1 MIKEIYRGEEWIGG
15 LFPKGINPGGKFNV
29 TYNSDNNNQELFL
42 ILVKPNIDLIEI
54 KKQIRLIFKN
64 HHCIHSTDFFN
75 DTFRLASSLLNN
87 NSIHYLNTS
96 KLNISNSS
104 DILLQ
109 KYYKFL
115 EDVDNADEYCLT
127 SSIILELYGL
137 RQAKDIDY
145 LQVNDT
151 NMFKNQLISCHKNI
165 WLEYYH
171 TNKETIIFD
180 PENYFYFNGYKV
192 ATLNVL
198 KEMKQK
204 RNEQKDIIDIS
215 LINKIIN

>member
-1 MIKEIYRGEEWIGG
+1 MYY
-15 LFPKGINPGGKFNV
+15 L
-29 TYNSDNNNQELFL
+29 
-42 ILVKPNIDLIEI
+42 PNL
-54 KKQIRLIFKN
+54 
-64 HHCIHSTDFFN
+64 
-75 DTFRLASSLLNN
+75 
-87 NSIHYLNTS
+87 
-96 KLNISNSS
+96 SNSS
-104 DILLQ
+104 ALYKIKTNKLPQNSPSRISFKKLSILTNL

-145 LQVNDT
+145 LQVNDS